1 VTASLQKSF
10 GEQRRMMWR
19 CFFVCTTLAVVVSF
33 SACTTTQLAPTGT
46 SAAVTGDGN
55 MAPYFSLAGRISVRV
70 NDKLDSGQ
78 IRWQRSAMEE
88 RIGLFSP
95 LGSQVAELISDART
109 GAVTLRQGKETVTA
123 GSVPELTQALLGVP
137 LDLERVAQWVQ
148 GVGLRENEVTDV
160 TLASGES
167 WRVTAERYSASGNY
181 RFASRVIATR
191 GDIAIRLVIDE
202 WAAQ

>member
-1 VTASLQKSF
+1 
-10 GEQRRMMWR
+10 MMRR
-19 CFFVCTTLAVVVSF
+19 CFFVCTLIVVVSIA
-33 SACTTTQLAPTGT
+33 ACTTTQLAPTT
-46 SAAVTGDGN
+46 PSTVAIGDGT

-123 GSVPELTQALLGVP
+123 GSIPELTQALLGVP

-167 WRVTAERYSASGNY
+167 WRVTAGRYSSRGNY